1 MIKVENYLLGMDCGT
16 TNIKAIII
24 GEDGK
29 IIAEA
34 SRPSKFMI
42 PKPNMQEQDANE
54 WWENT
59 KEIFHSLAEQ
69 AGEEITNKIRGISIS
84 SHTVSMLP
92 IDADGNPVR
101 NAMTY
106 QDNRSSKELDTILQ
120 KIGEEE
126 FIQIV
131 GGQPSVSFLPSKIL
145 WFKNNEP
152 DLFAQTQCFL
162 QASSFINFKLTRKLT
177 MDVDQASRT
186 QCLDINTMKWSDKV
200 GDVLGIN
207 LNEYL
212 PQPVPVDDIIGFVT
226 DDAARETGLVP
237 GIPVVAGCSDAMA
250 SMYALG
256 LSRLGDAGESSG
268 TSSLV
273 FVGSANQSKPDV
285 PVVTKPCAVDG
296 MPWIFDAPITTTGAA
311 IKWFIDTMAAEE
323 RLYCQQHNLNIYNY
337 LNELALE
344 SKPGSNGLFFF
355 PYLLG
360 ERAPIWDEAARGMFI
375 GMGINTTRSDII
387 RSIFEGTAF
396 ALRNVMETVKE
407 SGGEANILRICGG
420 GAKSYTWSQ
429 IKASM
434 LNIPVYLLDEASGDV
449 PVGDALIVGYKVGVL
464 EDLSKA
470 VEQLIKVNDIVRP
483 KEDWSRVYD
492 QLYPYYVNMYQS
504 LKDNLKSL
512 KETME
517 YIY

>member
-1 MIKVENYLLGMDCGT
+1 MDCGT

-256 LSRLGDAGESSG
+256 LSRLGDAGE
-268 TSSLV
+268 
-273 FVGSANQSKPDV
+273 
-285 PVVTKPCAVDG
+285 
-296 MPWIFDAPITTTGAA
+296 
-311 IKWFIDTMAAEE
+311 
-323 RLYCQQHNLNIYNY
+323 
-337 LNELALE
+337 
-344 SKPGSNGLFFF
+344 
-355 PYLLG
+355 
-360 ERAPIWDEAARGMFI
+360 
-375 GMGINTTRSDII
+375 
-387 RSIFEGTAF
+387 
-396 ALRNVMETVKE
+396 
-407 SGGEANILRICGG
+407 
-420 GAKSYTWSQ
+420 
-429 IKASM
+429 
-434 LNIPVYLLDEASGDV
+434 
-449 PVGDALIVGYKVGVL
+449 
-464 EDLSKA
+464 
-470 VEQLIKVNDIVRP
+470 
-483 KEDWSRVYD
+483 
-492 QLYPYYVNMYQS
+492 
-504 LKDNLKSL
+504 
-512 KETME
+512 
-517 YIY
+517 